1 MAAKSPLELVNS
13 MTETKQ
19 FNPNAP
25 KGVHVRDWVKKN
37 YPYEYQL
44 DRIKYPFTFEE
55 LKKAWDEDADNDF
68 YKVASQDGSGFDSDV
83 REEIFNGLVENLGG
97 DYDDYYYKWLGK
109 EKPNARVLANTKKLE
124 QAAVNEEI
132 KNISDRIKGFK
143 DAFANTPVEKI
154 PFAIDDWTD
163 DNFQALFDLVDKSRG

>member
-1 MAAKSPLELVNS
+1 MAAKSPLELVTS

-37 YPYEYQL
+37 YPTEFQTDL
-44 DRIKYPFTFEE
+44 IKYPFTFEE
-55 LKKAWDEDADNDF
+55 LKKAWDEDPDNDF
-68 YKVASQDGSGFDSDV
+68 YKVASQDGSGFDSEV

-109 EKPNARVLANTKKLE
+109 EKPNARILNNQKKLE
-124 QAAVNEEI
+124 QAANQAQYESLL
-132 KNISDRIKGFK
+132 KKKYPDRYKAVKSGLFK
-143 DAFANTPVEKI
+143 DLSDEDIDKFAR
-154 PFAIDDWTD
+154 DWGV
-163 DNFQALFDLVDKSRG
+163 DLD